1 MSDTDDTR
9 FACTS
14 LLAALCLPSTC
25 LQALQSQSWMH
36 SLHAHQHSWCCKP
49 SDSMHVCVAVSCVGA
64 CRSWELLYATCEV
77 MQGIDTV
84 LEDQLQQKMRSECAA
99 SGPVLSQDSFT
110 FFVMQ
115 RWGCWGGGWHRGLF
129 EEQWVTA

>member
-1 MSDTDDTR
+1 M
-9 FACTS
+9 CVV
-14 LLAALCLPSTC
+14 
-25 LQALQSQSWMH
+25 
-36 SLHAHQHSWCCKP
+36 SWCR
-49 SDSMHVCVAVSCVGA
+49 VGV

-77 MQGIDTV
+77 MQGISTV

-115 RWGCWGGGWHRGLF
+115 RWGLGSGGGTGVCLGSHL
-129 EEQWVTA
+129 